1 MLRCLG
7 YGSMRQIQKIRKGK
21 RQMNQQIDEE
31 KNSPEQI
38 YGCPGCP
45 CIFFTKHDLNKHQNA
60 LGHGNHKSEFK
71 TIHKKLEHDDD
82 DQTWYP
88 SKYGD
93 DEFLKLQDKDPELTQ
108 RLRQVGTATMAGYLY
123 KLNGKWII
131 KKRIGT

>member
-1 MLRCLG
+1 
-7 YGSMRQIQKIRKGK
+7 
-21 RQMNQQIDEE
+21 MNQQIDEE

-88 SKYGD
+88 SKYD
-93 DEFLKLQDKDPELTQ
+93 PNEDLMPATDDPETAA
-108 RLRQVGTATMAGYLY
+108 RLRQIGTIVTSRYTL
-123 KLNGKWII
+123 KLNGKWIV
-131 KKRIGT
+131 KRRVGA